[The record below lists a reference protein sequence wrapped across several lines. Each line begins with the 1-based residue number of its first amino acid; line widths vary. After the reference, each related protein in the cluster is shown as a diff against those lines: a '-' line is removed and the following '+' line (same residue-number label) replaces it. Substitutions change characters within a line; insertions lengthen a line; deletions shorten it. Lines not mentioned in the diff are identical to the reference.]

1 MFRLNVFRSK
11 ADFLTEFGDNFD
23 DRSIELAE
31 KNSNESS
38 PSPSDS
44 SNNVDE
50 ISYTAADLVEKP
62 FTCEHTSCHKRFANK
77 FLLKKHQFI
86 HTGLRPHC
94 CPFCGK
100 RFNRKDNLLRHKKT
114 HIANALGTDI
124 TSALS
129 SDDFLLRLGADKP
142 TIKLDN
148 EQEEESEI

>member
-1 MFRLNVFRSK
+1 FSSK

-50 ISYTAADLVEKP
+50 ISYTAADLEASIYTHWITTP
-62 FTCEHTSCHKRFANK
+62 
-77 FLLKKHQFI
+77 LLSILWQK
-86 HTGLRPHC
+86 
-94 CPFCGK
+94 
-100 RFNRKDNLLRHKKT
+100 
-114 HIANALGTDI
+114 GTDI

-148 EQEEESEI
+148 EQEEESEIFLKKKNEKNEKKRRFV